1 MENLT
6 IEQLFTVDIEDY
18 HNYNFKKNISNY
30 IDETTIKD
38 RKNFFNLR
46 YIDNILPNELI
57 KKIYNFCNDGLWK
70 INHGSSKK
78 GTKETKVYFFSL
90 NVYNNIY
97 FKELFYKLILPVLDI
112 SNKENIIIDR
122 AYVNGHQ
129 YGNPGHFHRD
139 GRTSTKNSGP
149 TIMVYIN
156 YYWEPT
162 WNGGTKFMIELE
174 NDKKEYL
181 TIDFVPGRIVV
192 FDPHI
197 SHCALDTS
205 IYTKN
210 EGITRMTLAY
220 HTIYKNNC

>member
-18 HNYNFKKNISNY
+18 QNYNLKKKFYGNQLLNCP
-30 IDETTIKD
+30 
-38 RKNFFNLR
+38 KNHNKINFELR
-46 YIDNILPNELI
+46 YIDNIIPYEIL
-57 KKIYNFCNDGLWK
+57 KKMYYFCKNGLWE
-70 INHGSSKK
+70 IDHASNHNKP
-78 GTKETKVYFFSL
+78 TIFFFSL

-97 FKELFYKLILPVLDI
+97 FIEIFNKLIIPELDI
-112 SNKENIIIDR
+112 INKENLIIDR

-129 YGNPGHFHRD
+129 YGSPGNFHTD
-139 GRTSTKNSGP
+139 GRSSLENVGP
-149 TIMVYIN
+149 SIIIYLNCIWN
-156 YYWEPT
+156 PE
-162 WNGGTKFMIELE
+162 WNGGTMFLIENCNSSVE
-174 NDKKEYL
+174 KYL
-181 TIDFVPGRIVV
+181 TINFVPGRIVV

-197 SHCALDTS
+197 MHCALDTS